1 VLAASTFGGNVAAL
15 AAGIAA
21 IEQLTPE
28 VHARVQ
34 AVGERMRQGIDD
46 IGEKYGIPLHATG
59 FGHLYGMQWAPE
71 RVVDYRTRMLGDN
84 EKLAN
89 IMLGLLNE
97 GVYQYSFGT
106 LLLSA
111 VHGDEEIDEFLA
123 ALERALRAVD
133 LVS

>member
-1 VLAASTFGGNVAAL
+1 
-15 AAGIAA
+15 
-21 IEQLTPE
+21 
-28 VHARVQ
+28 
-34 AVGERMRQGIDD
+34 
-46 IGEKYGIPLHATG
+46 
-59 FGHLYGMQWAPE
+59 
-71 RVVDYRTRMLGDN
+71 MLGDN

-106 LLLSA
+106 LLLSV

-123 ALERALRAVD
+123 ALERALHAVD